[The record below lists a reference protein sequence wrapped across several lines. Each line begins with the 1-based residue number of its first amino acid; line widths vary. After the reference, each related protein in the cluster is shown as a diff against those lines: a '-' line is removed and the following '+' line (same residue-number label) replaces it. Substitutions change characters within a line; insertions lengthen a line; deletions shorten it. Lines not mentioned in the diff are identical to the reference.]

1 MKVSVIVPFRS
12 LNKRVED
19 CIDSLN
25 RQSYKNIE
33 IIIVS
38 DKTQLSMRGV
48 KSVYNPKLDG
58 VGKKR
63 NAGAKVAKGEIL
75 FFLDSDCR
83 VKRNTISK
91 IVKMF
96 KQKDVDGITCI
107 PLTPKDAGLIDFATL
122 LEYEDRYNQI
132 GEAYVNV
139 AATTCFALKKKVF
152 HAIGGFRDY
161 TSGEAT
167 GEDWDFGMRISGSGY
182 KIFHTNKIGVIH
194 NHISE
199 SICDYLKR
207 QYMHAR
213 YRLTHKRRY
222 VKYTDE
228 YASTSM
234 FITSTLLLCA
244 PVIARMYKKVRSLK
258 LLALIPISFL
268 RSFVWLIGFVDGTLF
283 ERK

>member
-12 LNKRVED
+12 LDKRVEE
-19 CIDSLN
+19 CIDSLK
-25 RQSYKNIE
+25 RQSYRNIE
-33 IIIVS
+33 IIAVS
-38 DKTQLSMRGV
+38 DKTQLSMQGV
-48 KSVYNPKLDG
+48 KSIYNPRLDG

-63 NAGAKVAKGEIL
+63 NAGAKVAKGKIL

-83 VKRNTISK
+83 VKKNTISK
-91 IVKMF
+91 IVRMF

-122 LEYEDRYNQI
+122 LEYEDRYMQM
-132 GEAYVNV
+132 GETYVNV
-139 AATTCFALKKKVF
+139 AATTCFALKKKAFRAV
-152 HAIGGFRDY
+152 GGFRDY

-167 GEDWDFGMRISGSGY
+167 GEDWDFGMRISKRGY

-194 NHISE
+194 NHTSK
-199 SICDYLKR
+199 SVWDYLKR

-234 FITSTLLLCA
+234 FITSTILLCI
-244 PVIARMYKKVRSLK
+244 PVIARMYKKARSLK

-268 RSFVWLIGFVDGTLF
+268 RNFVWLIGFVYGFL
-283 ERK
+283 ERR

>member
-1 MKVSVIVPFRS
+1 MKLSVIVPFRS
-12 LNKRVED
+12 LNKRVEE
-19 CIDSLN
+19 CIDSLK
-25 RQSYKNIE
+25 RQSYNNIE
-33 IIIVS
+33 IIVVS
-38 DKTQLSMRGV
+38 DSTQINMQGV
-48 KSVYNPKLDG
+48 KSICNPALDG

-83 VKRNTISK
+83 VKKGTIGK
-91 IVKMF
+91 IVRMF
-96 KQKDVDGITCI
+96 EQKDVDGITCI

-122 LEYEDRYNQI
+122 LEYEDRYNQV
-132 GEAYVNV
+132 GEAYVQV

-152 HAIGGFRDY
+152 QAVGGFRDY

-167 GEDWDFGMRISGSGY
+167 GEDWDFGMRVSKSGY

-194 NHISE
+194 NHTSK
-199 SICDYLKR
+199 SIWDYLKR

-234 FITSTLLLCA
+234 FITSTILLCT
-244 PVIARMYKKVRSLK
+244 PVIARMYKKARSLR

-268 RSFVWLIGFVDGTLF
+268 RSFVWLIGFVDGTL
-283 ERK
+283 EKR